1 MLEANLQHF
10 LEREG
15 IAFVN
20 ERHKVAVGALMASR
34 RGEMESHKRGKSVN
48 LGDRHRFDSGE
59 LGERLIEASDVLGKR
74 NRGVILEGHA
84 LFETAHNKLMSDSS
98 ACAREQS
105 KHRFPSIGTAREL
118 GGVFERFPKPV
129 LDYQ

>member
-20 ERHKVAVGALMASR
+20 EQHKVTVGALMASTG
-34 RGEMESHKRGKSVN
+34 GEMKSHKRGKGVD
-48 LGDRHRFDSGE
+48 LGERHRFDSGE
-59 LGERLIEASDVLGKR
+59 LDERLIEASDVLGKR
-74 NRGVILEGHA
+74 SSGVILDGHA

-105 KHRFPSIGTAREL
+105 K
-118 GGVFERFPKPV
+118 
-129 LDYQ
+129 D

>member
-34 RGEMESHKRGKSVN
+34 GGKMKSHKHGKSVD
-48 LGDRHRFDSGE
+48 LGDRHWFDSGE
-59 LGERLIEASDVLGKR
+59 LGERLIEASDILGKR
-74 NRGVILEGHA
+74 SRGVILDGHA
-84 LFETAHNKLMSDSS
+84 LFEASHNKLMSDSS
-98 ACAREQS
+98 S
-105 KHRFPSIGTAREL
+105 
-118 GGVFERFPKPV
+118 
-129 LDYQ
+129 

>member
-20 ERHKVAVGALMASR
+20 ELLKVVVGALMASR
-34 RGEMESHKRGKSVN
+34 RGEMKSHKHGKIVN
-48 LGDRHRFDSGE
+48 LGDRHLFDSVE

-74 NRGVILEGHA
+74 SRGVILEGHA

-98 ACAREQS
+98 ACAWEQS
-105 KHRFPSIGTAREL
+105 K
-118 GGVFERFPKPV
+118 
-129 LDYQ
+129 D

>member
-34 RGEMESHKRGKSVN
+34 RAIEIW
-48 LGDRHRFDSGE
+48 
-59 LGERLIEASDVLGKR
+59 RLV
-74 NRGVILEGHA
+74 
-84 LFETAHNKLMSDSS
+84 S
-98 ACAREQS
+98 AG
-105 KHRFPSIGTAREL
+105 IGCSF
-118 GGVFERFPKPV
+118 VP
-129 LDYQ
+129 